1 MKPSQV
7 WALQKA
13 SIICLNTYLI
23 FSLNFVAIF
32 AHGTP
37 DRIHDNIHS
46 SRNQRYR
53 QHHQQADTSHSNSVS
68 SGLVLIIPKD
78 IDINRR

>member
-46 SRNQRYR
+46 ARNQRHR
-53 QHHQQADTSHSNSVS
+53 QHHHQADTSHSHSVS
-68 SGLVLIIPKD
+68 SGLVKIILTD
-78 IDINRR
+78 IEIDR

>member
-1 MKPSQV
+1 MKPAQI
-7 WALQKA
+7 WALQRA

-46 SRNQRYR
+46 SQKQRYGDR
-53 QHHQQADTSHSNSVS
+53 HQHHAGATSSNSVS
-68 SGLVLIIPKD
+68 FC
-78 IDINRR
+78 REEFH